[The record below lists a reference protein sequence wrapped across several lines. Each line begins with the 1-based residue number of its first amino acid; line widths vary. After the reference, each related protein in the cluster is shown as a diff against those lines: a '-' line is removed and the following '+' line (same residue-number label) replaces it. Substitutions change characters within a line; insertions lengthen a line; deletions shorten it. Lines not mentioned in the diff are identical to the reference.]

1 MNVPEF
7 VVSNLLKRKMTQDR
21 LMRKGKAEVDPDF
34 DLVEKSRA
42 GDDAAFEELLRR
54 HYPGTYALVFRLT
67 NAAHA
72 DDVTQETFLLAYR
85 NLSRFRGEAKFSTWL
100 TRIAVNLCRSEWR
113 KRKRRREES
122 VEDVP
127 EKLVADMSPGKSKN
141 GAEAMMDGERGERI
155 DREIAALPSKLRL
168 TFTLRYLEG
177 HPPAEV
183 AAILGCREG
192 TVRSRL
198 FNAREILKVR
208 LKDLVT

>member
-1 MNVPEF
+1 
-7 VVSNLLKRKMTQDR
+7 
-21 LMRKGKAEVDPDF
+21 MRKGKAAVDPDF

-54 HYPGTYALVFRLT
+54 HYPRTRALVFRLT
-67 NAAHA
+67 NAAQV
-72 DDVTQETFLLAYR
+72 DDMTQEAFLLAYR

-100 TRIAVNLCRSEWR
+100 TRIAVNLCRSGWR
-113 KRKRRREES
+113 KRKKWPETS
-122 VEDVP
+122 IEDVS
-127 EKLVADMSPGKSKN
+127 EKAVAEKAAAKSKT
-141 GAEAMMDGERGERI
+141 GAEAMMDGERGDRI
-155 DREIAALPSKLRL
+155 DREIAALPPKLRL
-168 TFTLRYLEG
+168 TFTLRYIEG
-177 HPPAEV
+177 HLPAEV

>member
-1 MNVPEF
+1 
-7 VVSNLLKRKMTQDR
+7 
-21 LMRKGKAEVDPDF
+21 MRKGKAAVDPDF

-54 HYPGTYALVFRLT
+54 HYPGTHALVFRLT
-67 NAAHA
+67 DAARV
-72 DDVTQETFLLAYR
+72 DDMTQEAFLLAYR

-100 TRIAVNLCRSEWR
+100 TRIAVNLCRSQWR
-113 KRKRRREES
+113 KRKKWRETS
-122 VEDVP
+122 IEDVS
-127 EKLVADMSPGKSKN
+127 EKAVAERATAKSKN
-141 GAEAMMDGERGERI
+141 GAEAMMDGETGERI
-155 DREIAALPSKLRL
+155 DREIAALPPKLKL

-177 HPPAEV
+177 HPAAEV

>member
-1 MNVPEF
+1 MNVPKF
-7 VVSNLLKRKMTQDR
+7 VVSNLLKRKTTQGK

-54 HYPGTYALVFRLT
+54 HYPSTHALVFRLT
-67 NAAHA
+67 DAAHA

-85 NLSRFRGEAKFSTWL
+85 NLRRFRGEAKFSTWL
-100 TRIAVNLCRSEWR
+100 TRIAVNLCRSQWR

-122 VEDVP
+122 IEDVP
-127 EKLVADMSPGKSKN
+127 EKVVADKAPGKSKN

-155 DREIAALPSKLRL
+155 DREIAALPPKLRL
-168 TFTLRYLEG
+168 TFALRYLEG